1 MGVNYFDH
9 ENLSELNF
17 ADDADGKYA
26 RRVLLPLI
34 EQGTRPFF
42 NNVDCQMAV
51 LEVDG
56 LLLPISITSKNAA
69 VKNAFVCSPTTHYID
84 YCKREVDVEFSQQ
97 RIIGGILK
105 VIIGC
110 FSGLFVRPSFEQVVM
125 VNNWLLSTNL
135 YPPLSRDTLRAIGAF
150 LVERFPSHAIVYRS
164 VNPVLNGSVLESLEQ
179 VGFKKVI
186 SRQVYLLNVCD
197 SERPIKRA
205 IKIDRKLQRASGQ
218 FVWEELS
225 TAEASEVVRIKQLYD
240 SLYLDKY
247 SEFNPQFT
255 EAFFRKAIE
264 QAWLQVSVLRR
275 GHGGEIVAVVGYFN
289 RSGIMTTPLIGYDR
303 EIPQSV
309 GLYRLITL
317 RIIDQAVAN
326 ENFLHMSSGAAH
338 FKRLRGAEPC
348 FEYNMVLTSH
358 LKWSQRMPWFAL
370 AGLTRWVAG
379 PVFRWFKL

>member
-1 MGVNYFDH
+1 
-9 ENLSELNF
+9 
-17 ADDADGKYA
+17 
-26 RRVLLPLI
+26 
-34 EQGTRPFF
+34 
-42 NNVDCQMAV
+42 
-51 LEVDG
+51 
-56 LLLPISITSKNAA
+56 
-69 VKNAFVCSPTTHYID
+69 
-84 YCKREVDVEFSQQ
+84 
-97 RIIGGILK
+97 
-105 VIIGC
+105 
-110 FSGLFVRPSFEQVVM
+110 M

-135 YPPLSRDTLRAIGAF
+135 YPPLTNETLRAINAF
-150 LVERFPSHAIVYRS
+150 LVERFPDHAIVYRS

-186 SRQVYLLNVCD
+186 SRQVYLLDVCD
-197 SERPIKRA
+197 GERPTKRA

-225 TAEASEVVRIKQLYD
+225 TAVASEVVRIKQLYD

-275 GHGGEIVAVVGYFN
+275 GYGGEIVAVVGYFN
-289 RSGIMTTPLIGYDR
+289 RSGIMTTPLIGYDCGV
-303 EIPQSV
+303 PQSV

-317 RIIDQAVAN
+317 RIIDQAVVN

-370 AGLTRWVAG
+370 AWLTRWVAG

>member
-34 EQGTRPFF
+34 EQGTRSFF
-42 NNVDCQMAV
+42 NNVDCQVAV

-56 LLLPISITSKNAA
+56 LLLPISITSKDAT

-164 VNPVLNGSVLESLEQ
+164 VNPVLNGTVLESLEQ

-348 FEYNMVLTSH
+348 FECNMVLTSH
-358 LKWSQRMPWFAL
+358 LKWSQRMPWIAL
-370 AGLTRWVAG
+370 AWLTRWVAG

>member
-42 NNVDCQMAV
+42 NNVDCQVAV

-56 LLLPISITSKNAA
+56 LLLPISITSKDAT

-164 VNPVLNGSVLESLEQ
+164 VNPVLNGTVLESLEQ

-247 SEFNPQFT
+247 SKFNPQFT

-358 LKWSQRMPWFAL
+358 LKWSQRMPWIAL

>member
-1 MGVNYFDH
+1 
-9 ENLSELNF
+9 
-17 ADDADGKYA
+17 
-26 RRVLLPLI
+26 
-34 EQGTRPFF
+34 
-42 NNVDCQMAV
+42 MA
-51 LEVDG
+51 
-56 LLLPISITSKNAA
+56 
-69 VKNAFVCSPTTHYID
+69 
-84 YCKREVDVEFSQQ
+84 
-97 RIIGGILK
+97 
-105 VIIGC
+105 
-110 FSGLFVRPSFEQVVM
+110 
-125 VNNWLLSTNL
+125 
-135 YPPLSRDTLRAIGAF
+135 
-150 LVERFPSHAIVYRS
+150 
-164 VNPVLNGSVLESLEQ
+164 VLESLEQ

-370 AGLTRWVAG
+370 AGLTRWVACLSKQWIW
-379 PVFRWFKL
+379 VETWKLRLRSRPRCWST